1 MNLLTLIVGN
11 ETKLGMSRG
20 SPEPKLT
27 ALDAIIDK
35 LTAAI
40 FILQIFVV
48 VILGFAGNIWNDTQ
62 AQKVN
67 PRSPFFY
74 VSWYCS
80 NLFVCKLSMSVMSL
94 RMYRLHLANQYP
106 CHFILFACHHVFD
119 NLNGAFS
126 TLDLFFLFLMLSST
140 GTSCT
145 QRKDHGTNSWWSLFD
160 LSYCV
165 QSWSRFLW
173 RFMLIFSSCTLFFNI
188 YSKVR
193 II

>member
-1 MNLLTLIVGN
+1 MCWYLLTLIVGN

-67 PRSPFFY
+67 PRSPFLL
-74 VSWYCS
+74 CE
-80 NLFVCKLSMSVMSL
+80 L
-94 RMYRLHLANQYP
+94 
-106 CHFILFACHHVFD
+106 IL
-119 NLNGAFS
+119 
-126 TLDLFFLFLMLSST
+126 
-140 GTSCT
+140 
-145 QRKDHGTNSWWSLFD
+145 
-160 LSYCV
+160 
-165 QSWSRFLW
+165 
-173 RFMLIFSSCTLFFNI
+173 
-188 YSKVR
+188 
-193 II
+193 